1 MSVEEIEQSLEALVC
16 LLIDSTA
23 TKIDEK
29 DLESFRDINFS
40 HEHIQVITQ
49 FIVNSSLLLNSLQ
62 QSSNM
67 RLKDLDWRLDAKVR
81 YRYEI

>member
-16 LLIDSTA
+16 LSIDSTA

-40 HEHIQVITQ
+40 QEHIQVITQ

-67 RLKDLDWRLDAKVR
+67 RLKDLDWRLDAKV
-81 YRYEI
+81 